1 MSFSPAARSGAV
13 LGVLITLAAAISYI
27 LTAPA
32 SNSLKKGAKTT
43 PARASKQSEPQSRK
57 GPSVEVGLTRPA
69 LDKVIPS
76 QETAETAPIPEEW
89 EIPLMDAL
97 INQNQSSEE
106 RAQGLIRIATV
117 GACGVP
123 RVQEE
128 CLKHLLY
135 SLSDED
141 RELFKLL
148 ATDNSIPLGLRT
160 AFLQQTLALRPQELG
175 VWLSE
180 SLSTNKE
187 TSLVS
192 ITKNYLQEVALTP
205 Q

>member
-1 MSFSPAARSGAV
+1 MDV
-13 LGVLITLAAAISYI
+13 L
-27 LTAPA
+27 
-32 SNSLKKGAKTT
+32 
-43 PARASKQSEPQSRK
+43 
-57 GPSVEVGLTRPA
+57 
-69 LDKVIPS
+69 
-76 QETAETAPIPEEW
+76 
-89 EIPLMDAL
+89 M
-97 INQNQSSEE
+97 NQSQSSQE
-106 RAQGLIRIATV
+106 RAQGLIHMATV

-141 RELFKLL
+141 RELFKQL
-148 ATDNSIPLGLRT
+148 ATDNSIPLGLRK
-160 AFLQQTLALRPQELG
+160 AFLQQTLTLRPQELG

-180 SLSTNKE
+180 SLRTNQE

-192 ITKNYLQEVALTP
+192 ITQKYLQEVASTP